1 MKDVLSLTTFAIGA
15 LCFVV
20 FVTTV
25 KPDAISAVP
34 ASSKPEY
41 CKMQASGVSIGVGSR
56 RRSASQAIDLP
67 SDGGGNLGRLFT
79 PGNLLP
85 QIRVVPSV
93 AAAIP

>member
-1 MKDVLSLTTFAIGA
+1 MKDVLSLATFAIGA

-41 CKMQASGVSIGVGSR
+41 CNMQASGAQRCDVHVFAAVRSR
-56 RRSASQAIDLP
+56 
-67 SDGGGNLGRLFT
+67 
-79 PGNLLP
+79 
-85 QIRVVPSV
+85 
-93 AAAIP
+93 

>member
-1 MKDVLSLTTFAIGA
+1 MKDVLSLTTLAIGA

-41 CKMQASGVSIGVGSR
+41 CKNAG
-56 RRSASQAIDLP
+56 
-67 SDGGGNLGRLFT
+67 FWC
-79 PGNLLP
+79 
-85 QIRVVPSV
+85 
-93 AAAIP
+93 